1 MESRVETLQPTH
13 SRTANFG
20 TLRRE
25 YAAAVLERRAFKT
38 ETTLWAAAFTLLG
51 LAYFLQFQFV
61 RDETIIRS
69 IKTTLVNI
77 VPIALIGVSV
87 RLLVRRYLMNL
98 PLIGQLSAHL
108 FLAILFAHIWYL
120 LVLVSASFRL
130 DWLASGITLSPF
142 YESATLWQLLQG
154 IVIYAALQGLIYGR
168 YLQERLQDTELRLE
182 VALQNEPNRTGETT
196 AAVFVK
202 ADGEFRQIDLED
214 LSHIEADG
222 DQVLLHTK
230 RGQFSCNKA
239 LSEYAQKLEDSG
251 YIRIHRSHLV
261 RGTAIVAAEPTGD
274 GRLSIHL
281 ESGTTIIASRSGTR
295 VFKEFTR

>member
-1 MESRVETLQPTH
+1 M
-13 SRTANFG
+13 
-20 TLRRE
+20 
-25 YAAAVLERRAFKT
+25 LERRAFKS
-38 ETTLWAAAFTLLG
+38 ETTLWAAAFVLLG

-61 RDETIIRS
+61 RDETIFRS

-87 RLLVRRYLMNL
+87 RLLVRRYLINL
-98 PLIGQLSAHL
+98 PLVGQLSAHL
-108 FLAILFAHIWYL
+108 LLAILFTHIWYL

-142 YESATLWQLLQG
+142 YEAATLWQLLQG

-168 YLQERLQDTELRLE
+168 CLQERLQDTELRLE
-182 VALQNEPNRTGETT
+182 AALQNEPNRTGDTT

-202 ADGEFRQIDLED
+202 EDGEFRQIDLED

-239 LSEYAQKLEDSG
+239 LSEYAQKLEHSG

-261 RGTAIVAAEPTGD
+261 RGTAILAAEPTGD

-281 ESGTTIIASRSGTR
+281 KSGTTIIASRSGTR
-295 VFKEFTR
+295 AFKAYTR